1 MIAAYCP
8 QLPCHG
14 LAIVVTK
21 LFLQGGSRLLS
32 KCGRSRLL
40 LTFWPNR
47 LILTS
52 RSLME
57 AAKTPH
63 VQLARLKHSPPHQ
76 VCWQSYEAQQLS
88 ILIQRL
94 LPHSNIIME
103 TSLSRT
109 AIKILI
115 SMLLGL
121 VTPVNFRSGLIRA
134 SCSRCATSWLMRK
147 NHWLV
152 SLIASLRR
160 GG

>member
-8 QLPCHG
+8 RLPCHG
-14 LAIVVTK
+14 LAIVATK
-21 LFLQGGSRLLS
+21 LFFLGGFRLLS
-32 KCGRSRLL
+32 KCGGSRLP

-47 LILTS
+47 LILMS

-57 AAKTPH
+57 AAKTSP
-63 VQLARLKHSPPHQ
+63 VRLARLKHSPPHQ

-94 LPHSNIIME
+94 LPHSNINME

-121 VTPVNFRSGLIRA
+121 AISVNFRSGLIRV
-134 SCSRCATSWLMRK
+134 SCSRCATSWLMQK
-147 NHWLV
+147 NQGLV
-152 SLIASLRR
+152 SPHS
-160 GG
+160 